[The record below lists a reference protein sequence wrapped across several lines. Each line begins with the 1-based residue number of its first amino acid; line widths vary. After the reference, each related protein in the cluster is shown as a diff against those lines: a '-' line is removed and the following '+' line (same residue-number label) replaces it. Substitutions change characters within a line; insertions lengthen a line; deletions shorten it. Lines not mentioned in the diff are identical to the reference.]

1 MAKNLNVS
9 MTFTADTSQAKKEM
23 KSLQDQ
29 LSKLG
34 SNIDFGKGIGK
45 QFIKDTQ
52 EAQKSIAALQVSLQ
66 SAFNVDTGKLDFTKF
81 NTTLKKSG
89 HELSNYYDLLKQMG
103 PEGEQAFMDL
113 TNAVAKSEVPIIRVS
128 DRLKSLGTTLAN
140 TARWQ
145 ISSGVLHGFMGA
157 IQSAYGYAQDLNR
170 SLNDIRIVTG
180 YSADEMAKFA
190 EQANKS
196 AQALSTT
203 TTAYTDAALIFY
215 QQGLSDEEVQKRTDA
230 TIKMANVTGENAEHV
245 SSYMTAIWNNF
256 ADGSKSLEYYA
267 DVMTQLG
274 AATAASSEEIAE
286 GMEKFAAVGET
297 VGLSYEYAAAA
308 VTTVIDK
315 TRQSADIVGTSFKTI
330 FARLEGLQLGE
341 TLEDGTTLNKYSKAL
356 ATVGI
361 NIKEQNGELKD
372 MDQILDEMGAKW
384 ETLSKD
390 QQVALA
396 QTVGGV
402 RQYTQLIALM
412 DNFDAFRENVQLGL
426 DSEGTLQR
434 QQDIYAESWEASI
447 DRVRAA
453 WEALQSDIIKDDVF
467 IWLNDALTSFLQ
479 GLDKFID
486 GLGGVKGLLVNIV
499 PLITQIFGG
508 KIVEQAKNIGYSLRM
523 MAGGRDAAIK
533 ERNDQFSRL
542 KEHAGDVIKDPNT
555 KAAFDSHLD
564 YLETRAKY
572 EKYFTKEELEQYD
585 LMQKMREE
593 QLKLNQAQEE
603 DLKKTQK
610 RTEYLKD
617 KAKVKEKELFNNY
630 NLTESAKEDIKKIGD
645 KSELRS
651 RFIGSLTYSDDKAT
665 QLASMQNAQKLY
677 RKNESVFKE
686 YFDAL
691 GLDGDNFRDMNMGAQ
706 GEELTE
712 EAEQKVL
719 DLYEHIIIDIGD
731 ELKSKSAKLDEKELK
746 KVTKT
751 LSQDQIA
758 DAREKEKQRLRDSKK
773 IDSNI
778 HDAAVALTTKETT
791 KIASRSTLKG
801 AITKYEHTLEEMAAA
816 GKENTDDYKELKI
829 RVENAKKSLEEITQQ
844 EKEVDKALEE
854 YEQSI
859 IEENIDDAQEYIDTK
874 RSAGAAAGAVD
885 KIQGEQERR
894 NAAKG
899 SKDVPRSMEN
909 EGAKRLEDAKP
920 GERFAAIGQAALTAT
935 ASVNSLRSAF
945 AMFGDETAT
954 TGQKI
959 EGIVVALPMVTMG
972 VASITG
978 ALKSLNI
985 IGNVTKATF
994 IEITA
999 VIMAIAGVMTIVN
1012 HVTEQRNK
1020 DLEEQIELEQKHLDK
1035 LKEEQEANKNIEEQA
1050 ELMKQLNLQYK
1061 NGNLEKEEYAD
1072 KLLEVANNLE
1082 IENAQ
1087 LYVQIGHYERLNQ
1100 LIDEKQKKE
1109 RDEAKKNISAAE
1121 GSQRGQLLNAA
1132 EKVDAG
1138 VQLGNRDGFI
1148 RLEGSVGI
1156 IPGLG
1161 ANYNDDEQKLL
1172 NYLISN
1178 NKFIDEYGNVD
1189 INSMNS
1195 KDLAEF
1201 MELIDYVIDHGTDF
1215 GGDSNDILKG
1225 LKALK
1230 EEIGD
1235 DKWKSNLESAKQNI
1249 ELEKSIELNER
1260 LGTIDTSTLETG
1272 NYKSIHK
1279 LLTSSLEEIP
1289 EEDVEEFQKLV
1300 IQKMTAVDPETV
1312 NKYVIVKDAYDAL
1325 GLDMST
1331 FINKTAT
1338 QQKLIYDSIVN
1349 NYEGFAA
1356 IVTAHGGNV
1365 FDALE
1370 DLQHSL
1376 DLINTTNAV
1385 EQVNN
1390 LVKALDSIKS
1400 GDVKTNEEWAELL
1413 GEDFLEQFG
1422 KYFVETA
1429 TGTMFIGS
1437 EQDKMQLQND
1447 IQSRNYGKSKA
1458 EYDAE
1463 VDAEIERINREREK
1477 ALEEAGPTLKK
1488 EANSFNSLEDIRNA
1502 LNVVEGSDL
1511 DQFLFK
1517 HTNNN
1522 LSNEQFLN
1530 LIKNVSYLRQ
1540 EFEKAGGSI
1549 EQFEKAF
1556 ESNEEIDAYYQGY
1569 IDKLTESK
1577 ESYDAYA
1584 FTVETSYADIKKQVS
1599 QYRTLVNYE
1608 EGKVQV
1614 AIRRSA
1620 QEYGIAADE
1629 VVEYGKYLDE
1639 NNEKLKDNAIM
1650 ADAVALAYSRA
1661 DKGLQDLNSNFETW
1675 NKALTDSTE
1684 DSKEYAE
1691 AMNGFETALQNIF
1704 NTEEDISNDFIV
1716 EHMEDIQKAAEG
1728 DLEAITD
1735 LQIAF
1740 ASNTEM
1746 GGFLEKANI
1755 SLEDF
1760 QNALDEFSWDNL
1772 KIGDDIIDTDSILAT
1787 WFNTMNEMVKANDMS
1802 AADMQA
1808 IWQSLGFELEPNY
1821 IDVEIADM
1829 DHMNAGLDYYKNLQE
1844 NGGKATKTVKI
1855 FNGFK
1860 GAKYTDVGAA
1870 ASKITNDNGGGKGG
1884 SSKGSKEKDYE
1895 KERYYTITRQIQDAT
1910 DAFNEYEKAK
1920 DRAAGKAKVGY
1931 IDFELENL
1939 KERQR
1944 LQKEYLKEIEDYYKQ
1959 DQAKLNFFGAT
1970 YDENGVLTNYDEI
1983 FNRLQ
1988 QKYKDAVAS
1997 GSEEA
2002 INAAQQDMDAFI
2014 AAANQYDKTNQLYQS
2029 ELIKDAELAREE
2041 IDKTIEKIDTTLTL
2055 KVEIDD
2061 RSLKLLEYQLGRIE
2075 GGAFTQGAQMANR
2088 QAQLNLQLDEQAAT
2102 RQALDDLLKENKLT
2116 ENDLA
2121 TKTPEELVALGID
2134 DKVIAKMK
2142 EYADKLL
2149 EIQGNIDGLEEAIL
2163 GGALEA
2169 FEEFNAE
2176 FDYQSKL
2183 VEHQTKLLKS
2193 YKDISELVY
2202 GNAGLDEDFMIGLM
2216 GSTQDTMLARTE
2228 ITKTKLEADKQ
2239 ALAQAREAFANYS
2252 GGDEKVKKQLEE
2264 DVRSMEE
2271 TVMQGEEDLRSQTLE
2286 NLQQAKE
2293 IFDRTLEAAKQ
2304 DYLKA
2309 VGADD
2314 WSVTLFDRAT
2324 KIDDQYL
2331 DDYEKIYHLAKL
2343 TRDVNNSI
2351 DDTPAFRGKERL
2363 REVTEEILKL
2373 EKEGVKVSQ
2382 YQVDALRAK
2391 YELRL
2396 AEIALEDAQN
2406 AKSTV
2411 RMARDNE
2418 GNWSYVYTSD
2428 ADATDKAQQNYE
2440 DKLYEYQKLNTD
2452 YIKKQQKTYQDL
2464 AREFGEEY
2472 TKIANNSVLTPEEK
2486 EYRLQ
2491 ETKDYYAELMGIT
2504 TSELDL
2510 ALGYNKSLYE
2520 DDWTSYNKYTG
2531 YKISA
2536 QKDYVDQFNE
2546 TTLGEITGLK
2556 SAQEAYENWANVL
2569 TGEDGYITK
2578 VDIALS
2584 NFTEA
2589 QDRALKNLGTD
2600 LGNFAGYVKTAMT
2613 TAATETEKAKNTVD
2627 DLAGQMA
2634 DKFKEIVDAIKTL
2647 NETQVNSHRQEILDA
2662 INAVNDLVTAQNQ
2675 LATAKGNANSV
2686 PVETGAQGYNST
2698 SLDNSGGNGGGG
2710 YSPSTASDVHAGKTF
2725 NSAAQLLAYL
2735 RPLWEDRDTASGSKY
2750 WQLSGDEGEQMSGK
2764 KWEDTN
2770 IYKAFR
2776 GITVGG
2782 LDAIKDQRR
2791 IQESVKDYLARQGF
2805 ILNFDTGGYTGSWG
2819 DSGRL
2824 AFLHQ
2829 KELVLNAQDTA
2840 NMLQMTNMV
2849 RELSEY
2855 IDFQAAATNLGRVST
2870 TIGSVSALAG
2880 GELNQNVH
2888 IEATFPNVSEAYE
2901 IEEAL
2906 TSLVN
2911 RAAQYAN
2918 RK

>member
-1 MAKNLNVS
+1 MAKNLNIS

-45 QFIKDTQ
+45 QFVKDTQ

-103 PEGEQAFMDL
+103 PEGEKAFMDL

-128 DRLKSLGTTLAN
+128 DKLKSLGTTLAN

-145 ISSGVLHGFMGA
+145 ISSSVLHGFMGA
-157 IQSAYGYAQDLNR
+157 IQTAYGYAQDLNR

-412 DNFDAFRENVQLGL
+412 DNFDAFKENVQLGL
-426 DSEGTLQR
+426 DSEGTLQE

-467 IWLNDALTSFLQ
+467 IWLNDVLTSFLQ

-533 ERNDQFSRL
+533 ERNDQFSKL

-829 RVENAKKSLEEITQQ
+829 RIENAKKSLEEITQQ

-899 SKDVPRSMEN
+899 SKDVSNSMED
-909 EGAKRLEDAKP
+909 EGAKRLKDAKP

-1100 LIDEKQKKE
+1100 LIDEKQRKE
-1109 RDEAKKNISAAE
+1109 REEAEKNIGKSAKGIQSELYKAADKNLTFEEDYAE
-1121 GSQRGQLLNAA
+1121 ISDGKIYFDVDVSKYFKNGERNEDFRSDDTEILKYLQKNGL
-1132 EKVDAG
+1132 EKYINLD
-1138 VQLGNRDGFI
+1138 LGNK
-1148 RLEGSVGI
+1148 
-1156 IPGLG
+1156 
-1161 ANYNDDEQKLL
+1161 DEQGYQALL
-1172 NYLISN
+1172 GYSIDIASMDTEALL
-1178 NKFIDEYGNVD
+1178 KFYELMQDIIDHASEFGGSSTQTRKAIDELYEAIGEED
-1189 INSMNS
+1189 W
-1195 KDLAEF
+1195 E
-1201 MELIDYVIDHGTDF
+1201 
-1215 GGDSNDILKG
+1215 SNI
-1225 LKALK
+1225 AL
-1230 EEIGD
+1230 
-1235 DKWKSNLESAKQNI
+1235 LKQNL
-1249 ELEKSIELNER
+1249 ELEKSINLSKKLDE
-1260 LGTIDTSTLETG
+1260 IDVSTLETG
-1272 NYKSIHK
+1272 NYASIHK
-1279 LLTSSLEEIP
+1279 LFTSSLEGIP

-1325 GLDMST
+1325 GLDIDH
-1331 FINKTAT
+1331 FLDDLNPE
-1338 QQKLIYDSIVN
+1338 QQELVYNSIIDNYNGFASIVLSN
-1349 NYEGFAA
+1349 SGDVSAS
-1356 IVTAHGGNV
+1356 
-1365 FDALE
+1365 LE
-1370 DLQHSL
+1370 ELQTSF
-1376 DLINTTNAV
+1376 DLINTTSAV

-1422 KYFVETA
+1422 EYFVETA

-1463 VDAEIERINREREK
+1463 IDKEIEKNNKEWDAAKKERE
-1477 ALEEAGPTLKK
+1477 EY
-1488 EANSFNSLEDIRNA
+1488 ANSEI
-1502 LNVVEGSDL
+1502 
-1511 DQFLFK
+1511 
-1517 HTNNN
+1517 
-1522 LSNEQFLN
+1522 
-1530 LIKNVSYLRQ
+1530 NVSTFNDYRNGQNSKNLDK
-1540 EFEKAGGSI
+1540 FESWQAGTTLTELLSDKNASFMLKSI
-1549 EQFEKAF
+1549 LGEEQFEEFKKSLSTEELNTFFSAYDADLKA
-1556 ESNEEIDAYYQGY
+1556 A
-1569 IDKLTESK
+1569 K

-1599 QYRTLVNYE
+1599 QYGTLVNRE

-1620 QEYGIAADE
+1620 QEYGLAADE
-1629 VVEYGKYLDE
+1629 IVEYGKYLDE
-1639 NNEKLKDNAIM
+1639 NNKYLKDNAIM

-1675 NKALTDSTE
+1675 NKALADNTE

-1691 AMNGFETALQNIF
+1691 AMDGFETALQNIF
-1704 NTEEDISNDFIV
+1704 NTEEDISNDFILS
-1716 EHMEDIQKAAEG
+1716 HLEDIQKAAEG

-1740 ASNTEM
+1740 AQD
-1746 GGFLEKANI
+1746 ANI
-1755 SLEDF
+1755 DWNTLESRMGKDF
-1760 QNALDEFSWDNL
+1760 QAAMDEVEWGS
-1772 KIGDDIIDTDSILAT
+1772 IEVGASVETDDMLNK
-1787 WFNTMNEMVKANDMS
+1787 WFTAMNNMVMSGEMS
-1802 AADMQA
+1802 ADEMQS
-1808 IWQSLGFELEPNY
+1808 IWNSLGFELEP
-1821 IDVEIADM
+1821 ITKKITIAS
-1829 DHMNAGLDYYKNLQE
+1829 LQ
-1844 NGGKATKTVKI
+1844 GGWWDGSKYVQPEDQVKEVVI
-1855 FNGFK
+1855 GFK
-1860 GAKYTDVGAA
+1860 AKGSSYTGTNAV
-1870 ASKITNDNGGGKGG
+1870 ASKISNNKGGGKGG

-2002 INAAQQDMDAFI
+2002 INAAQQDLDAFI
-2014 AAANQYDKTNQLYQS
+2014 AAANQFDKTNQLYQS
-2029 ELIKDAELAREE
+2029 EMIKDAELAREE

-2102 RQALDDLLKENKLT
+2102 RQALDDLLKQNKLT

-2134 DKVIAKMK
+2134 DKVLEKMK

-2176 FDYQSKL
+2176 FDYQSKII
-2183 VEHQTKLLKS
+2183 EHQTKLLKS
-2193 YKDISELVY
+2193 YKDIAELVY
-2202 GNAGLDEDFMIGLM
+2202 GNAGLDEGFMIDLM
-2216 GSTQDTMLARTE
+2216 GTSQETMLARTAA
-2228 ITKTKLEADKQ
+2228 TRTKLEADKQ
-2239 ALAQAREAFANYS
+2239 ALAKAREAFANYS
-2252 GGDEKVKKQLEE
+2252 GGDEKVQKQLEE

-2271 TVMQGEEDLRSQTLE
+2271 TVMQGEEDLLSQTQE

-2314 WSVTLFDRAT
+2314 WSMTLFDRAT

-2363 REVTEEILKL
+2363 REVTEEILEL

-2428 ADATDKAQQNYE
+2428 ADDVDKAKQNYE

-2452 YIKKQQKTYQDL
+2452 YVKKQQKTYMDL
-2464 AREFGEEY
+2464 AREAGDAI
-2472 TKIANNSVLTPEEK
+2472 TQIANNSKLDPAVQDEMIA
-2486 EYRLQ
+2486 
-2491 ETKDYYAELMGIT
+2491 ETEAYYSELMGIT
-2504 TSELDL
+2504 TSELEL
-2510 ALGYNKSLYE
+2510 ALGYNKDLYE
-2520 DDWTSYNKYTG
+2520 KDWASYNKYTG

-2536 QKDYVDQFNE
+2536 DQNYIDKFDE
-2546 TTLGEITGLK
+2546 TILGEITGLK
-2556 SAQEAYENWANVL
+2556 STQEAYQNWA
-2569 TGEDGYITK
+2569 D
-2578 VDIALS
+2578 ALAGDS
-2584 NFTEA
+2584 GFIPAVGNALDDLAEA
-2589 QDRALKNLGTD
+2589 QNRALEILGTD
-2600 LGNFAGYVKTAMT
+2600 LDDFAGHVGAAMT
-2613 TAATETEKAKNTVD
+2613 NAIDETENAKNAIED
-2627 DLAGQMA
+2627 NAKQME
-2634 DKFKEIVDAIKTL
+2634 DFFNSLVDAIKKL
-2647 NETQVNSHRQEILDA
+2647 
-2662 INAVNDLVTAQNQ
+2662 NDLRINDKRDDITNFVNNINLMVKAYND
-2675 LATAKGNANSV
+2675 LAEAKKKASDVPSTPEITPPIRNDRDGSENGN
-2686 PVETGAQGYNST
+2686 G
-2698 SLDNSGGNGGGG
+2698 GGNGGDGNKTNLNELDSRHSLYKIFYDLG
-2710 YSPSTASDVHAGKTF
+2710 YRKSSNNQLIADYMNAIEQARDDNAREKIYNDF
-2725 NSAAQLLAYL
+2725 MDKNKNSSLFSLLKMKGQVV
-2735 RPLWEDRDTASGSKY
+2735 SS
-2750 WQLSGDEGEQMSGK
+2750 
-2764 KWEDTN
+2764 
-2770 IYKAFR
+2770 
-2776 GITVGG
+2776 
-2782 LDAIKDQRR
+2782 
-2791 IQESVKDYLARQGF
+2791 
-2805 ILNFDTGGYTGSWG
+2805 FDTGGYTGSWG

-2870 TIGSVSALAG
+2870 TIGSVGVLAG

-2906 TSLVN
+2906 TNLVN